1 RSSTRFAGVCGKADS
16 FRYTCHLNAAGLP
29 GGVFH
34 AHRRVMEMPHKMR
47 IILSIPPLH
56 HFICDENTMSDLR
69 SDNGMFRGVSM
80 RLQTCR
86 LNPASGHSAEMPASL
101 WRSAK

>member
-1 RSSTRFAGVCGKADS
+1 STRFAGVCGKADS

-29 GGVFH
+29 GGVFF
-34 AHRRVMEMPHKMR
+34 MPTAMSWKCR
-47 IILSIPPLH
+47 IKCGFFVDSPLH

-69 SDNGMFRGVSM
+69 SDNGMLRGVSM
-80 RLQTCR
+80 RSQTCR
-86 LNPASGHSAEMPASL
+86 LSPASGHSAEMPASL